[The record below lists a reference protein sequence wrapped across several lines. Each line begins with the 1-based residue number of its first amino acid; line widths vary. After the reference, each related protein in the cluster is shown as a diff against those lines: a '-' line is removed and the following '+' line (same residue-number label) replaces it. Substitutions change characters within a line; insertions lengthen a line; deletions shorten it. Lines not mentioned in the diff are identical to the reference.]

1 MESLE
6 QPFPAKF
13 ICGVIFSEGVDLE
26 LVHQKCESLW
36 GNIQDQSQTHN
47 FSLGSSYYSQQM
59 GAVHHRY
66 FVSFVGLVD
75 PVVLAERKRQAIEL
89 EAWASKAFPLCARPL
104 NLDPG
109 LLMRGRMV
117 LATTKDFSHRV
128 YLSQGIYAEVTLQ
141 FKKKTIVP
149 LPWTYP
155 DILQG
160 HYNEFL
166 WRVKELFLL
175 ETKANAAIL
184 PKPS

>member
-13 ICGVIFSEGVDLE
+13 ICGILFSEGLDLE
-26 LVHQKCESLW
+26 RVHEKVESLW
-36 GNIQDQSQTHN
+36 GSLQEQSQKHS
-47 FSLGSSYYSQQM
+47 FSAGSSYYSSQM

-66 FVSFVGLVD
+66 FVSFAGLVD
-75 PVVLAERKRQAIEL
+75 PVVLAERKRQAIDL
-89 EAWASKAFPLCARPL
+89 EVWASKTFPLCARPL

-155 DILQG
+155 DIRLG
-160 HYNEFL
+160 HYDDFL
-166 WRVKELFLL
+166 WRAKEHFLL
-175 ETKANAAIL
+175 ETRA
-184 PKPS
+184 SV